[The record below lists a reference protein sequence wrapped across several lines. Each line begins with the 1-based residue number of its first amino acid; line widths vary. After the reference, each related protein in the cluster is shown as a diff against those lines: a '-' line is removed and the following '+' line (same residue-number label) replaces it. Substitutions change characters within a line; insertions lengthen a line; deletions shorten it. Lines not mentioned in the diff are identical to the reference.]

1 MTAVAKRTAALLQS
15 ALLVAGLVGAMATP
29 AAAQA
34 MRLDGY
40 WVVLASIKDDG
51 SQRPHREME
60 AVRKTMQGCK
70 IDIFN
75 DQTAKFVGFAPG
87 YLVAVIGAYRTE
99 AEARAELPKV
109 KPCAPNAYV
118 KKARHTGE

>member
-1 MTAVAKRTAALLQS
+1 MTNSKFNLALGLAA
-15 ALLVAGLVGAMATP
+15 AMLWTGP

-34 MRLDGY
+34 MRLDGW

-51 SQRPHREME
+51 TQAPHRQME
-60 AVRKTMQGCK
+60 AVRAKMRGCG

-75 DQTAKFVGFAPG
+75 DASAKFKGFTPG
-87 YLVAVIGAYRTE
+87 YQVAATGAYRSE
-99 AEARAELPKV
+99 AEAKAQLAKARA
-109 KPCAPNAYV
+109 CAPEAYV